1 MQNKVKLGKH
11 LSKLLCLLA
20 LKPSLVWYF
29 MQVMSGVDPGISVCW
44 SKFQSYK
51 VCGGVLFKSSMEL
64 NATDRAGFPIP
75 LDPPLSRVPVG

>member
-29 MQVMSGVDPGISVCW
+29 MQVKSGVDPGISVCW
-44 SKFQSYK
+44 SKFQSYN
-51 VCGGVLFKSSMEL
+51 VCVRGG
-64 NATDRAGFPIP
+64 P
-75 LDPPLSRVPVG
+75 